1 MTTIT
6 SAVIAKVAALNVEG
20 KTVAQIAKSCKIKAA
35 EVEQILAP
43 APVMASHYT
52 SVATNEATA
61 AGANYMVQTAPTQN
75 ELAALLNQA
84 QAAPAQAEE
93 KKERKA
99 RATTTLVK
107 VAASSSK
114 DAEGN
119 SVQRRNTNC
128 AQRAVAVFTSESEN
142 STGGKICWLG
152 THLGFFTKNAAGA
165 MKIMQTAPQKAL
177 EPMQKATDVVMVIEA
192 TDIGLGQDLELL
204 KQQTYDKYAALGYT
218 MLCRR
223 AKVEGQVAPAAAP
236 VETPVQEVKPE
247 IEVAPETVV
256 EPEAANA

>member
-247 IEVAPETVV
+247 IEVAPETAV

>member
-20 KTVAQIAKSCKIKAA
+20 KTVAQIAKSCKIKTA

-43 APVMASHYT
+43 APLMASHYAPVLALPVHEET
-52 SVATNEATA
+52 K
-61 AGANYMVQTAPTQN
+61 APTQN

-119 SVQRRNTNC
+119 PVQRRNTNC

-247 IEVAPETVV
+247 IEVAPETAV